1 MKILEKIGCRI
12 DFASAPHG
20 RALEKP
26 NEDKLLIDEENGIFI
41 ILDGVTRV
49 HTEYER
55 FPYES
60 AALTVGE
67 IFLDQAYGY
76 IKSHI
81 DEPDI
86 EQMLKSAV
94 KLANEKIREYRETR
108 SLEEW
113 KFYPSTLGI
122 ISILRGNTL
131 HYLSVG
137 DCMAT
142 LIRGSSKILFGRQ
155 FSLEAVDLNNVTK
168 QERYST
174 YCNHPENHLSYTVFN
189 GDEKV
194 MEGLEYSFIDLHSG
208 DVLLLASDGIAS
220 YIKYE
225 KTSDIIKQSA
235 DEIISLSARY
245 DQPPYAEYADD
256 KSLIKLSF

>member
-12 DFASAPHG
+12 DFASAPHE

-41 ILDGVTRV
+41 VLDGVTRV
-49 HTEYER
+49 HTEYEKA
-55 FPYES
+55 PYES

-67 IFLDQAYGY
+67 IFLEEVYGY
-76 IKSHI
+76 IKSNI
-81 DEPDI
+81 DRPDVK
-86 EQMLKSAV
+86 EMLESAV
-94 KLANEKIREYRETR
+94 RIANGKIKGYRAQK
-108 SLEEW
+108 SLSEW
-113 KFYPSTLGI
+113 GFYPSTLGI
-122 ISILRGNTL
+122 ISVLRGNTL
-131 HYLSVG
+131 HYVAVG

-142 LIRGSSKILFGRQ
+142 LIRGNSKILFGRQ

-189 GDEKV
+189 GDEVV
-194 MEGLEYSFIDLHSG
+194 MDGLEYSFIDLHPG

-225 KTSDIIKQSA
+225 KASDIIKQSA
-235 DEIISLSARY
+235 DEIISRSKIY
-245 DQPPYAEYADD
+245 DLPPYAEYADD